1 MVMQE
6 SRLKVA
12 DNSGPRELL
21 VIRVMGGSKVK
32 YGNIGD
38 IVVGTVKK
46 AIPNSNIPEGKVVK
60 AVIVR
65 SVEGVRRKDGSYIK
79 FDDNACVLIKDDKSP
94 IGTRVLGPVARELRD
109 KDFMKIVSLENE
121 VIIISGKDK
130 GKEGKI
136 IKTLRKEDRVVVEGI
151 NIVKKH
157 LKPRYTNET
166 GTIQETE
173 APIHVSNVKKV
184 EEKVKSAKTSKKKAS

>member
-1 MVMQE
+1 MKA
-6 SRLKVA
+6 KVG
-12 DNSGPRELL
+12 DQ
-21 VIRVMGGSKVK
+21 VK
-32 YGNIGD
+32 
-38 IVVGTVKK
+38 
-46 AIPNSNIPEGKVVK
+46 
-60 AVIVR
+60 
-65 SVEGVRRKDGSYIK
+65 
-79 FDDNACVLIKDDKSP
+79 
-94 IGTRVLGPVARELRD
+94 
-109 KDFMKIVSLENE
+109 
-121 VIIISGKDK
+121 IIAGKDK

-166 GTIQETE
+166 GSIQEIE